1 MGKGTLVR
9 EGESAGAGRA
19 NHTDVAMRSARPFRS
34 FYITFSVMP
43 GKFAVIPLVGN
54 QRDSA
59 NGRYS
64 LRLYF
69 NCENDKIKLHSREPC
84 IRVLE
89 FIGHRSAGGRNPDF
103 MASDGSHVSV
113 ARNAFARQVMTYG
126 ALHDIIN
133 TKKAPKKR
141 GAGTASIEA

>member
-1 MGKGTLVR
+1 MR

-19 NHTDVAMRSARPFRS
+19 SNSDIAMRSARPFRTFS
-34 FYITFSVMP
+34 ITFSVMP
-43 GKFAVIPLVGN
+43 GKYAVIPLVGN

-59 NGRYS
+59 SGRYS

-89 FIGHRSAGGRNPDF
+89 YIGQRSGVGRNPDF
-103 MASDGSHVSV
+103 MASDGSHVSI

-133 TKKAPKKR
+133 TKKPPKKR
-141 GAGTASIEA
+141 SAGAASIKA